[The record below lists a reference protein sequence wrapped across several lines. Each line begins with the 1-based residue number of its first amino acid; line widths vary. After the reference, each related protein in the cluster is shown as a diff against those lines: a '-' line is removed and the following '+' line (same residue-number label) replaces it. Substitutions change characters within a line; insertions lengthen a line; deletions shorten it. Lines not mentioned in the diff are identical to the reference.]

1 MMAMEQSFSYDSDKV
16 RSLPR
21 ISAVKEKQLVNN
33 KINHSGGD
41 FADHLYKII
50 DSEMSSIVD
59 EYRKTR
65 GGKRL

>member
-1 MMAMEQSFSYDSDKV
+1 MMAMEQSFSYNSDKA

-21 ISAVKEKQLVNN
+21 ISEVKKRKSANKKVNQPV
-33 KINHSGGD
+33 SD
-41 FADHLYKII
+41 FADYLYKVI

-59 EYRKTR
+59 KYRKTR